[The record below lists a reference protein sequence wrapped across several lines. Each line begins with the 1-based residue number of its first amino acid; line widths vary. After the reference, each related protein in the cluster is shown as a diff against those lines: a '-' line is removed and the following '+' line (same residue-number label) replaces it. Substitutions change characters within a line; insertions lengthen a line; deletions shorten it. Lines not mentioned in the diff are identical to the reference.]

1 MSDRRAL
8 ISRVWVVAVLFA
20 ATSIAPAVADILSL
34 YTVSD
39 IAVDERATDELAAK
53 TRGIKQA
60 QQAALQ
66 QLLEKITLRDD
77 FDRLPEADAA
87 LVQRTIRD

>member
-20 ATSIAPAVADILSL
+20 VTSIAPAVADILSL

-39 IAVDERATDELAAK
+39 A
-53 TRGIKQA
+53 RG
-60 QQAALQ
+60 
-66 QLLEKITLRDD
+66 
-77 FDRLPEADAA
+77 
-87 LVQRTIRD
+87 